1 MYPNLRAELTRRGLT
16 MSEFAKRI
24 GMSPQCLSYRMN
36 GKRNF
41 TYPEALRIK
50 KELGVDIPLEI
61 LFCEAN

>member
-24 GMSPQCLSYRMN
+24 GMSPQGLSYRMN